1 MSLPRNRCKHFVDAW
16 IQVHCDVMKKL
27 RFLVSLHTRENDF
40 QVAQART
47 AEETAHKL
55 GSDVEIVFADNDAV
69 NQSTQLL
76 KAIQSRVDSRPDAIV
91 VEPFG
96 GTALPQVARAASAA
110 GIGWA
115 VLNRRP
121 DYLSDLRKAATGH
134 MFAVSSNHF
143 EIGRIQ
149 GRQFAALLPRGG
161 SVLYIEGPSQSSSA
175 QERESGMLETKPSNI
190 EVKMLKAHWTEE
202 SALRAV
208 RSWLKMATSQSAS
221 ISLVGAQDDSMALG
235 ARKAFQQIT
244 NEAERS
250 RWLSLPFTG
259 CDGQPAT
266 GQAWVREK
274 WLTATIHIP
283 PLTGRAMEILAK
295 ANQDGTQPPEHA
307 FTMSS
312 SIPPFESWFR
322 ETHKHLR
329 RGTRE
334 KLAKGIAMAVPNR
347 GHKSRP
353 C

>member
-1 MSLPRNRCKHFVDAW
+1 
-16 IQVHCDVMKKL
+16 MKKL

-40 QVAQART
+40 QAAQAKT
-47 AEETAHKL
+47 AEDTAHKL

-76 KAIQSRVDSRPDAIV
+76 KAIQSRESRPDAIV

-121 DYLSDLRKAATGH
+121 DYLADLRKAATAP
-134 MFAVSSNHF
+134 MFAVSSNHL

-149 GRQFAALLPRGG
+149 GKQFAALLPRGG

-190 EVKMLKAHWTEE
+190 EVKILKAHWTEE
-202 SALRAV
+202 SALRAL

-221 ISLVGAQDDSMALG
+221 ISLVGAQDDSMAMG
-235 ARKAFQQIT
+235 ARKAFQEIT

-250 RWLSLPFTG
+250 HWLSLPFTG
-259 CDGQPAT
+259 CDGQAAT

-274 WLTATIHIP
+274 LLTATVHIP

-295 ANQDGTQPPEHA
+295 ANQDGVQPAEHA
-307 FTMSS
+307 FTASF
-312 SIPPFESWFR
+312 SIPPVES
-322 ETHKHLR
+322 L
-329 RGTRE
+329 
-334 KLAKGIAMAVPNR
+334 VPRN
-347 GHKSRP
+347 P
-353 C
+353 